1 MTSHLDTSLTTTTSR
16 VPANDAD
23 RFDVIRK
30 LLYTPVVG
38 DVLDALGRHHQV
50 LPQPIQPLNEDM
62 VVVGRAMPVLIASVF
77 GPQREPFGRLTEA
90 LDQLE
95 PDDVY
100 LACGGGIPCAAW
112 GELLTVTAR
121 VRGAAGA
128 VIDGY
133 HRDTPKVRDQ
143 HWPVFSRGRYA
154 QDAAVRAS
162 VIDYRVPVEIGQVLI
177 APGDLVI
184 GDLDGVVLV
193 PQDIEAEV
201 IERAVEKATTETQV
215 RAAIEDG
222 MSSTEAFAT
231 FGVL

>member
-1 MTSHLDTSLTTTTSR
+1 MTIKLDSSLTAPPM
-16 VPANDAD
+16 VPVGDTE
-23 RFDVIRK
+23 RFGLIRK

-38 DVLDALGRHHQV
+38 DVLDALGRYHQA
-50 LPQPIQPLNEDM
+50 LPQPIQPLKEDM
-62 VVVGRAMPVLIASVF
+62 IIVGRAMPVLIASVF
-77 GPQREPFGRLTEA
+77 GPQTQPFGRLTEA

-95 PDDVY
+95 PDEVY
-100 LACGGGIPCAAW
+100 LACGGGMPCAAW

-143 HWPVFSRGRYA
+143 QWPVFSRGRYA

-162 VIDYRVPVEIGQVLI
+162 VIDYRVPVEIGNVLVS
-177 APGDLVI
+177 PGDLVI
-184 GDLDGVVLV
+184 GDLDGVVVV
-193 PQDIEAEV
+193 PSDIEDEV
-201 IERAVEKATTETQV
+201 IAMAVEKATTETQV
-215 RAAIEDG
+215 RAAIEGG
-222 MSSTEAFAT
+222 MSSSEAFAT

>member
-1 MTSHLDTSLTTTTSR
+1 MTATPTLPVNDT
-16 VPANDAD
+16 N
-23 RFDVIRK
+23 RFEMIRT
-30 LLYTPVVG
+30 LLYTPVIG
-38 DVLDALGRHHQV
+38 DVLDSVGRHHQV
-50 LPQPIQPLNEDM
+50 LPQAIQPLNEDM
-62 VVVGRAMPVLIASVF
+62 VVVGRAMPVLIANIF
-77 GPQREPFGRLTEA
+77 GPQTRPFGRLTEA

-95 PDDVY
+95 PGDVY
-100 LACGGGIPCAAW
+100 LAYGGGVPCAAW

-121 VRGAAGA
+121 ARRAAGA

-162 VIDYRVPVEIGQVLI
+162 VIDYRVPVEIGHVLVS
-177 APGDLVI
+177 PGDLVI

-193 PQDIEAEV
+193 PQDIEDEV

-215 RAAIEDG
+215 RAAIEGG